1 MSKIILIG
9 SSNVYRPWEDMKEDD
24 RVNITLQRCT
34 KIESFRALMT
44 ELVSDDKKV
53 IISVIENFL
62 CDAVTST
69 DKKEIEETINATMT
83 AFVEIVKTTATR
95 LTETR

>member
-1 MSKIILIG
+1 
-9 SSNVYRPWEDMKEDD
+9 
-24 RVNITLQRCT
+24 
-34 KIESFRALMT
+34 MT